1 MGGPSQQVTPASVS
15 KRRDR
20 RMTRRRT
27 TTRVAC
33 VTRLSTSSRNLPPS
47 TAGSAVV
54 LTFRSVSRQPLSSER
69 QNQNRT
75 SSLESL
81 VSLCF
86 RRSHER
92 VPQSDAS
99 VGSGTLA
106 HASTGSSHA
115 EGRRPQAAVDAGERA
130 ELSRRSL

>member
-1 MGGPSQQVTPASVS
+1 M
-15 KRRDR
+15 R
-20 RMTRRRT
+20 
-27 TTRVAC
+27 
-33 VTRLSTSSRNLPPS
+33 TSSDPDPCNRSGCVHTIFAHFAAWS
-47 TAGSAVV
+47 TSAVV
-54 LTFRSVSRQPLSSER
+54 LTFRSASWQFLSSER

-75 SSLESL
+75 STLESL
-81 VSLCF
+81 VPLCF